1 MTDEIKWKDEDCE
14 YHGHASGRIM
24 RSEIGTGDFF
34 RTSYDEGAR
43 AMLAE
48 LTRRGEEIE
57 RLDAELSRSAQAIGG
72 LVLESEPPPQLDG
85 KAIGVGFKEALLPGM
100 TLGPSDVVNLTE
112 ILGTAIG
119 RGMKRDTTP

>member
-1 MTDEIKWKDEDCE
+1 MADEIKWKDEDCE

-48 LTRRGEEIE
+48 LARRGEEIE
-57 RLDAELSRSAQAIGG
+57 RLKFDLGRFKRMSKNQRQAIEY
-72 LVLESEPPPQLDG
+72 LHSHQLDG
-85 KAIGVGFKEALLPGM
+85 GRGFAKELLPGV
-100 TLGPSDVVNLTE
+100 TLSTADLVE
-112 ILGTAIG
+112 IVAAHGRAIG
-119 RGMKRDTTP
+119 QALKRDTTP